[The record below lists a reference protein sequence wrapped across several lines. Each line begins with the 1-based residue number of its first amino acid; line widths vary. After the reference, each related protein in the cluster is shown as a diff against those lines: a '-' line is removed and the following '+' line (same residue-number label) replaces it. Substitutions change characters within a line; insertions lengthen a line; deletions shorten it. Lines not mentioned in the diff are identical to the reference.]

1 MQRLMKKQV
10 VKTKIL
16 ISGGGTGGHIYPA
29 IAIANELKKRDE
41 NIDILFIGAKG
52 RMEME
57 KVPAAGYEIIGLPVR
72 GLHRNLTIKNI
83 NVLFKLLISLIKAA
97 NTIRKYKPDLV
108 VGTGGYASSPAL
120 KAAANRGIPT
130 VIQEQNSYAGITNRI
145 LGRKAKKICVAY
157 DGMDKYFPKDK
168 IVLTGNPVRE
178 DVLNMETKIDEAL
191 KYFNI
196 SGTRK
201 VLLIIGGSLG
211 AYTINKSV
219 SANLDLIGETNI
231 DVIWQTGKLYF
242 DSMQES
248 LKNSKVNNVK
258 IMDFITK
265 MDLAYSIADVIIS
278 RAGAGSISELCI
290 AGKPLILVPSPNVA
304 ENHQTKNAMFLVNKN
319 AAMVIKDSCA
329 KKEMIPKAIQL
340 MADEKLAKSMAHNC
354 KKLGIKN
361 STVKIVDE
369 LYKLLN

>member
-1 MQRLMKKQV
+1 M
-10 VKTKIL
+10 
-16 ISGGGTGGHIYPA
+16 
-29 IAIANELKKRDE
+29 LKKRGIIRSYSTGPYNKWDDKE
-41 NIDILFIGAKG
+41 QWIRISQGCPNNCSFCYEPPKEIVFDIPQI
-52 RMEME
+52 
-57 KVPAAGYEIIGLPVR
+57 VR
-72 GLHRNLTIKNI
+72 
-83 NVLFKLLISLIKAA
+83 
-97 NTIRKYKPDLV
+97 
-108 VGTGGYASSPAL
+108 
-120 KAAANRGIPT
+120 
-130 VIQEQNSYAGITNRI
+130 
-145 LGRKAKKICVAY
+145 
-157 DGMDKYFPKDK
+157 
-168 IVLTGNPVRE
+168 
-178 DVLNMETKIDEAL
+178 
-191 KYFNI
+191 
-196 SGTRK
+196 
-201 VLLIIGGSLG
+201 
-211 AYTINKSV
+211 
-219 SANLDLIGETNI
+219 
-231 DVIWQTGKLYF
+231 
-242 DSMQES
+242 
-248 LKNSKVNNVK
+248 NNVK